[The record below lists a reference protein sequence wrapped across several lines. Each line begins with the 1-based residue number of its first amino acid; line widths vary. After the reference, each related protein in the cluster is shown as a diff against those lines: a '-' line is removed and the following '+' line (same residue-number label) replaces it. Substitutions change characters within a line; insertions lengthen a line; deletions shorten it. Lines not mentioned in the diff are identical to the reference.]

1 MKAKLTIN
9 LDEISSNIDSSFTFL
24 KEMDLHTCELRMIN
38 NKNLS
43 LMNKNEILDFANKLK
58 SSGITPVSI
67 ASPLFKWTTN
77 NSIETIIHDSFGIDP
92 NLSLSEK
99 EKLMDNILK
108 YADILSIDKIRIFSY
123 LGKVENP
130 VSNFVRDK
138 LFEKIINDNH
148 TFLLENEPVC
158 TIYMKKHLEDFVKFI
173 DSNNITNIKIWLD
186 IANLIQVGEDID
198 ESFLEKIAPHIEY
211 LHIKDFI
218 YVGTSIKYV
227 PVGTGVIN
235 YAKILSLLNKHIP
248 DSQDITISIETH
260 AKNEEEKYSYSKQ
273 SVIKLREK
281 LEEVKI

>member
-43 LMNKNEILDFANKLK
+43 LMNKNEIVDFANKLK

-138 LFEKIINDNH
+138 LLCVSTWKPGIFSCP
-148 TFLLENEPVC
+148 LC
-158 TIYMKKHLEDFVKFI
+158 W
-173 DSNNITNIKIWLD
+173 S
-186 IANLIQVGEDID
+186 
-198 ESFLEKIAPHIEY
+198 
-211 LHIKDFI
+211 
-218 YVGTSIKYV
+218 TS
-227 PVGTGVIN
+227 
-235 YAKILSLLNKHIP
+235 
-248 DSQDITISIETH
+248 
-260 AKNEEEKYSYSKQ
+260 
-273 SVIKLREK
+273 R
-281 LEEVKI
+281 